1 MPRPKKLIE
10 RTIILSQEGKSPPQ
24 DLQIEQHVLGTI
36 INNYHLIAK
45 YPFLKPEVFYHA
57 KHQIIFQALQEL
69 YTDEIKPD
77 LVILTNYLRTRKE
90 LDKVGGVIY
99 LTELSSL
106 ELIRIDDHVRIL
118 MDKFFY
124 RELIKFSY
132 DIQTRSMEGIVDPID
147 LIDGMHN
154 DLLELTEFDVESQNN
169 FERTLD
175 STLSNIELSAVGENS
190 TVIHSG
196 FHLLDQKF
204 TFRTRYVCIIAGPE
218 GSGKTKFV
226 TSIVRGMLDNE
237 EDLAVQWFSF
247 EDDREQIIRAFLSMD
262 VKKTA
267 KELQSINYT
276 MTKDDITEVK
286 KQSNKYKDFIIEFYD
301 RITSIGNIVS
311 RSKRFSDRYHDKKKV
326 IIIDNLGLIESEK
339 EGIERDDYI
348 AAKIKSIA
356 DTTNC
361 SIILLHHFTKEIS
374 RKANI
379 DDGYRPRK
387 EYLKGSTRILDYVQ
401 QALFV
406 NLLRKYPDLL
416 NEEKQMNLEFIGKK
430 DIDFSEDNFD
440 KHLFSIYGRGDKET
454 KALSDLRVET
464 FVKVRS
470 LLNNKVKFAN
480 GNPITFSDLVQ
491 KYTEYSNFIDVR
503 NKGREDKYKSE
514 KLSIYTFIVKRMFM
528 ENYVTSNSSPRS
540 MYLYGGHPQLRAF
553 IDNLFIVE
561 SIKNR
566 DDDNL
571 AENAIFRFVVD
582 LGYNLF
588 KEIDKNGEFDNGKDK
603 IGIHRT

>member
-1 MPRPKKLIE
+1 MPRTKKILE
-10 RTIILSQEGKSPPQ
+10 RTIILSESGKKPPQ
-24 DLQIEQHVLGTI
+24 DLTIEQHVLGTI
-36 INNYHLIAK
+36 ISDYHYIAK
-45 YPFLKPEVFYHA
+45 YPFLKAEVFYDQR
-57 KHQIIFQALQEL
+57 HQIIFQALTDL

-77 LVILTNYLRTRKE
+77 LVIVTNYLRTKKE
-90 LDKVGGVIY
+90 LDKVGGATY
-99 LTELSSL
+99 LTDLL
-106 ELIRIDDHVRIL
+106 GMALIRIDDHVRLL

-124 RELIKFSY
+124 RELIKIGY
-132 DIQTRSMEGIVDPID
+132 TIQTKSLDELTDPID
-147 LIDGMHN
+147 LIDDLHN
-154 DLLELTEFDVESQNN
+154 ELMELTEFDVESQNN
-169 FERTLD
+169 FDKSLEATLC
-175 STLSNIELSAVGENS
+175 NIQASAEGENS
-190 TVIHSG
+190 TVILSG
-196 FHLLDQKF
+196 FKQLDKKF
-204 TFRTRYVCIIAGPE
+204 TFRTRYVCIIAGSE

-226 TSIVRGMLDNE
+226 TSLARGFLDNQ
-237 EDLAVQWFSF
+237 DDVAIQWFSF

-267 KELQSINYT
+267 KELQSINYQ
-276 MTKDDITEVK
+276 MTETDIKEVK
-286 KQSNKYKDFIIEFYD
+286 KHANKYKKYVIEFYD

-311 RSKRFSDRYHDKKKV
+311 RSKRFSDKYHDKKKV
-326 IIIDNLGLIESEK
+326 IIIDNLGLIESDK

-416 NEEKQMNLEFIGKK
+416 VEEKQMNLNFIGKR
-430 DIDFSEDNFD
+430 DIPFSEENFD
-440 KHLFSIYGRGDKET
+440 KYLFILNGQRDKET
-454 KALSDLRVET
+454 NSIADLRVET

-470 LLNNKVKFAN
+470 LLNNLAKFAN
-480 GNPITFSDLVQ
+480 GNIITFSDLIQ
-491 KYTEYSNFIDVR
+491 KYTEYANNIDIR
-503 NKGREDKYKSE
+503 NKGREDKYKTQ
-514 KLSIYTFIVKRMFM
+514 KVSIYTFIVKKMFM
-528 ENYVTSNSSPRS
+528 ENYVTSDSSPRS
-540 MYLYGGHPQLRAF
+540 MYLYGGHPELRAF
-553 IDNLFIVE
+553 LDGLFIVE

-571 AENAIFRFVVD
+571 AENAIFRFVAD
-582 LGYNLF
+582 LGYNIF
-588 KEIDKNGEFDNGKDK
+588 KEIDTHGKFAD
-603 IGIHRT
+603 I